1 MTRHPFNGSLE
12 NKRFRT
18 GKLHYQGVVE
28 IVEDK
33 KTALFHT
40 SFGIHLHDGHS
51 NRTSEEKR
59 VTILGEFTTEHD
71 ALSAALDQAQK
82 YFR

>member
-1 MTRHPFNGSLE
+1 MTRHPFNGSLD

-18 GKLHYQGVVE
+18 GKLHYQGIVE
-28 IVEDK
+28 ILEDK
-33 KTALFHT
+33 KAGKFHA

-59 VTILGEFTTEHD
+59 VTLVELFETEHD
-71 ALSAALDQAQK
+71 ALEAALDQAGK
-82 YFR
+82 YFK